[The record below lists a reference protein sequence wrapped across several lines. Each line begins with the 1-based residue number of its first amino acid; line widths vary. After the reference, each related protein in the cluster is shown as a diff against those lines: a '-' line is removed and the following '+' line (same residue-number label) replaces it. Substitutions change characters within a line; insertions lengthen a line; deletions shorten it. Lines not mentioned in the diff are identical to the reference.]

1 MTPSLQVSII
11 PSAAAELLTTQGSV
25 ELSLVA
31 HTDYHGQSPPVPY
44 RDTGTLVT
52 TPQTESVSMT
62 ALPTGTSE
70 APVEVMAAELAAAA
84 GEDHDSGTRLPI
96 PASKKTVVCV

>member
-1 MTPSLQVSII
+1 M
-11 PSAAAELLTTQGSV
+11 

-44 RDTGTLVT
+44 RDTLVT